1 MPVTI
6 FNSQDTFYKTP
17 FGAVRAGETVAF
29 TLTVPVE
36 FGCTTPY
43 LLFNRDGEQPSLF
56 PAPKTILPQ
65 RYGRVLHYDTAA
77 GARAL
82 FLLF

>member
-43 LLFNRDGEQPSLF
+43 LLFNRDGEQPSLL
-56 PAPKTILPQ
+56 PAAKTILPQ

-77 GARAL
+77 GAGAL

>member
-36 FGCTTPY
+36 FGCTTPD
-43 LLFNRDGEQPSLF
+43 LLFNRDG
-56 PAPKTILPQ
+56 
-65 RYGRVLHYDTAA
+65 
-77 GARAL
+77 
-82 FLLF
+82 